1 MKQKLV
7 ILDQTTGEI
16 RGEYKP
22 RRTRRSRTKYFSIF
36 YEALTEDKISLS
48 NLTIRII
55 GLMDR
60 YNRIVIDPREF
71 RKIERQT
78 GTVPD
83 TIHNRIKRMRKANL
97 IVRINK
103 GEYLVN
109 PYYFGKT
116 NQYQLDTIRTEF
128 DKLLR
133 FNTEEQRKKT
143 KLVLL
148 KMSNES
154 NETHLII
161 DDDEPL

>member
-1 MKQKLV
+1 MREKLV

-22 RRTRRSRTKYFSIF
+22 RRTRKSRTKYFSIF
-36 YEALTEDKISLS
+36 YEAIAEDNINLS
-48 NLTIRII
+48 ALTIQII

-60 YNRIVIDPREF
+60 FNRIVIDPRDF
-71 RKIERQT
+71 RRIGKIT
-78 GTVPD
+78 GASFR
-83 TIHNRIKRMRKANL
+83 TIHNRLERMKKADM
-97 IVRINK
+97 ITRINK